1 MSLRPQYRT
10 PALLAALALLGWATG
25 ASAQPVNDACSAATN
40 ATPIPFSQVVDTT
53 TATTAVDDPNQSCG
67 SGATPKNSASVWYR
81 FTAPSNGTVTAN
93 SNGSNYDTVIS
104 AFTGTCGVG
113 LTEVACNDDLP
124 PDPTSTVSFQVTGG
138 TTYLFE
144 VTRFGSGAG
153 GMLHFALAFG
163 APPANDS
170 CAMPAVIGVLPFT
183 VADLNTIGATSA
195 EDDPEQSCS
204 LSNVVTNSASV
215 WYQLTAQ
222 AAGTVSVDTFG
233 SDYDTVLTANTG
245 ACGSLTEV
253 ACNDDANI
261 STLQSKIT
269 FAVAASTTY
278 LLEVTAFE
286 AESVGGS
293 LDLAVSFS
301 PATPGTTPTSL
312 TATPTRTRTPT
323 PTRTPDRD
331 RYAHADSDHD
341 ARIHGHPHA
350 NADRNGHAD
359 GDAHVD
365 GDSDAH
371 AHPDRD
377 HHARAE
383 SGGGMSES
391 DQESGREA
399 RVDQAEAAREL
410 PQGTLQ
416 VHPDR
421 AGGDGARHLCRQG
434 GGEVRSGAR

>member
-245 ACGSLTEV
+245 ACGKSEPRSRATMTRTSAHCSRRLHLRRRGEHDLP
-253 ACNDDANI
+253 AGGDRFRSRECGRESRPCGRASRRRQPGYDAD
-261 STLQSKIT
+261 
-269 FAVAASTTY
+269 
-278 LLEVTAFE
+278 LL
-286 AESVGGS
+286 
-293 LDLAVSFS
+293 S
-301 PATPGTTPTSL
+301 PRPR
-312 TATPTRTRTPT
+312 TRTRTPT
-323 PTRTPDRD
+323 PTRTPTATVTRTPT
-331 RYAHADSDHD
+331 ATATPAFTGP
-341 ARIHGHPHA
+341 ARQ
-350 NADRNGHAD
+350 R
-359 GDAHVD
+359 
-365 GDSDAH
+365 
-371 AHPDRD
+371 R
-377 HHARAE
+377 
-383 SGGGMSES
+383 
-391 DQESGREA
+391 QE
-399 RVDQAEAAREL
+399 
-410 PQGTLQ
+410 
-416 VHPDR
+416 
-421 AGGDGARHLCRQG
+421 
-434 GGEVRSGAR
+434 RSR